1 MSHKVTKANFDRLL
15 GILVLLKEKTKIR
28 KSQYNFFGKSIY
40 GSNYFHK

>member
-15 GILVLLKEKTKIR
+15 GILVLFKEKIKIK
-28 KSQYNFFGKSIY
+28 KSQYNFFFKTIY